1 MFTGLIEDVGK
12 VQKLERRGGSARLGI
27 VTALPAAEFRVGD
40 SVAVNGAC
48 LTVTTVAGQLL
59 SFDVSPETL
68 DRSGL
73 GRLVSGDQVNLERAM
88 RLSDRLGGHI
98 VTGHIDCVAT
108 VIERREESGNIL
120 FSFRLPVEHLRY
132 IIEKGS
138 VAIDGI
144 SLTVN
149 RVTPDSFSVNIIPHT
164 AKMTTLQSRRN
175 GDRVNIE
182 TDIIGKYVERL
193 FPGAGGSTGEPAGIS
208 LKKLLENG
216 FA

>member
-12 VQKLERRGGSARLGI
+12 VQKLERRGGSARLSLS
-27 VTALPAAEFRVGD
+27 TALPAPEFHIGD
-40 SVAVNGAC
+40 SVAVNGVC
-48 LTVTTVAGQLL
+48 LTVTNSSGTTL

-68 DRSGL
+68 DKSSL
-73 GRLVSGDQVNLERAM
+73 GRLSSGDPVNLERAM

-108 VIERREESGNIL
+108 VAERREDSGNIL
-120 FSFRLPVEHLRY
+120 LSFKMPVDKIRY
-132 IIEKGS
+132 VIEKGS

-149 RVTPDSFSVNIIPHT
+149 STAADSFSVNIIPHT
-164 AKMTTLQSRRN
+164 SQLTTLRHKKA
-175 GDRVNIE
+175 GDTVNIE
-182 TDIIGKYVERL
+182 TDIIGRYVERL
-193 FPGAGGSTGEPAGIS
+193 FSGPASGKDSAGIS
-208 LKKLLENG
+208 LKKLMENG

>member
-12 VQKLERRGGSARLGI
+12 VVGLVRSGESGELTVA
-27 VTALPAAEFRVGD
+27 TALPTAEIRLGD
-40 SVAVNGAC
+40 SVAVNGVC
-48 LTVTTVAGQLL
+48 LTVTRQEANRLI
-59 SFDVSPETL
+59 FDVSPETL

-73 GRLVSGDQVNLERAM
+73 GTLKSGDKVNLERAL

-98 VTGHIDCVAT
+98 VTGHVDCIARVE
-108 VIERREESGNIL
+108 ERREQANAL
-120 FSFRLPVEHLRY
+120 VFSFRLLDPAMARY
-132 IIEKGS
+132 LVPKGS

-149 RVTPDSFSVNIIPHT
+149 DVNNPSFSVTIIPHT
-164 AKMTTLQSRRN
+164 ASMTTLPFRKP

-193 FPGAGGSTGEPAGIS
+193 FAGREGGSGGVT
-208 LKKLLENG
+208 LDLLTRNG

>member
-1 MFTGLIEDVGK
+1 MFTGLIEDVGR
-12 VQKLERRGGSARLGI
+12 VVKLERRGGAARLT
-27 VTALPAAEFRVGD
+27 VATLLPAAGFSSGD

-48 LTVTTVAGQLL
+48 LTVTRIAGDTTL

-68 DRSGL
+68 YASGL
-73 GRLVSGDQVNLERAM
+73 GRLSAGEMVNLERAM

-108 VIERREESGNIL
+108 ITGRREESGNSI
-120 FSFRLPVEHLRY
+120 FSFSLPPENSRY
-132 IIEKGS
+132 LVAKGS

-149 RVTPDSFSVNIIPHT
+149 SVSASGFMVNVIPHT
-164 AKMTTLQSRRN
+164 AAMTTLRYRKP
-175 GDRVNIE
+175 GDPVNVE
-182 TDIIGKYVERL
+182 TDIIGRYVERL
-193 FPGAGGSTGEPAGIS
+193 LGTPAATSGGVSMKS
-208 LKKLLENG
+208 LLENG